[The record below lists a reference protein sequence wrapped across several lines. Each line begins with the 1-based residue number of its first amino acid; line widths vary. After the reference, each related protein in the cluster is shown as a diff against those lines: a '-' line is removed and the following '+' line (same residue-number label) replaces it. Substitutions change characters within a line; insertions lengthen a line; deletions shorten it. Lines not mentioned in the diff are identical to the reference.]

1 VVEPLLTLAKNSRK
15 ISYQVLGLR
24 GYLQYV
30 QSNPQIKDDDKVQ
43 KVNEVLP
50 LIKRPEEQ
58 RLAIGVV
65 GAIPTAAA
73 LKLLESFVADPAV
86 ADDACAAIIKFASE
100 KAEGIPK
107 EQRRQALQAVVEKS
121 KDAPT
126 QDKAKKALK
135 GIE

>member
-1 VVEPLLTLAKNSRK
+1 
-15 ISYQVLGLR
+15 
-24 GYLQYV
+24 
-30 QSNPQIKDDDKVQ
+30 
-43 KVNEVLP
+43 VLP